1 MEPDILDCEHIES
14 ALPPQQVSKS
24 RLSLAAAVATMF
36 AWGVNFAFVK
46 HVLDNLGVE
55 AFMFLRF
62 VVLPLL
68 GFAMLLLVFRSKVAR
83 TWPRREDLPRFI
95 ACGLLGHAFHI
106 SVVMYGMHLS
116 TPFSSSL
123 VLTSGPLFTL
133 IMLAALGVER
143 LRLRQVAGTV
153 VALAGI
159 ILFLSDKF
167 AGGLSRAGQGDLVL
181 LFAAAL
187 FALYTV
193 LVQPIAQR
201 YGPLIVFCY
210 TLLFSAPPVLIWTL
224 PAFLAT
230 PASVYTPSVLTG
242 LAWALVVSSFL
253 GWLMWTWV
261 NTVRGVARAA
271 PFAYLTPPFAGIVAW
286 LTLGESFTWLKIGG
300 ALVTMAG
307 VAYAQ
312 FGSGPPPREA
322 AQPDPA

>member
-1 MEPDILDCEHIES
+1 
-14 ALPPQQVSKS
+14 
-24 RLSLAAAVATMF
+24 LSLAAAIATMV

-46 HVLDNLGVE
+46 HVLESLGVE
-55 AFMFLRF
+55 TVMFIRF

-68 GFAMLLLVFRSKVAR
+68 GFALLFAIFRGRIAH

-95 ACGLLGHAFHI
+95 ACGLLGHALHI

-133 IMLAALGVER
+133 IVLALLGVER
-143 LRLRQVAGTV
+143 LHVQQVAGTL

-159 ILFLSDKF
+159 VVFLSDKF
-167 AGGLSRAGQGDLVL
+167 VGGFLRAGLGDLVL

-193 LVQPIAQR
+193 LVQPIAKR

-210 TLLFSAPPVLIWTL
+210 TLLFSAPPILVWTL

-230 PASVYTPSVLTG
+230 PASAYTPSVWTG
-242 LAWALVVSSFL
+242 LLWALVVSSMF

-271 PFAYLTPPFAGIVAW
+271 PFAYLMPPIAGIVAW
-286 LTLGESFTWLKIGG
+286 LTLGETFTWLKIAG
-300 ALVTMAG
+300 AVVTMGG

-312 FGSGPPPREA
+312 FGSGPPPKEA
-322 AQPDPA
+322 AQPDSA